1 MNTKLLDQVADT
13 GSKLEKQK
21 LLKGCDASTKRFLVW
36 ALDPAI
42 TFGVTVDQTA
52 VEKGWKKD
60 RDSAWWDAVDKLCKK
75 LSRRELTGNAAE
87 TAVTNLLTNSPSKDD
102 TVWACRVLNK
112 DLRAG
117 FSEST
122 LNKVF
127 PGIIEPFAVALAKPY
142 EPDKH
147 ELAGSWIIEPKLDGL
162 RMCIVD
168 GVPFTRNGRV
178 INTVGHILE
187 QLGPKVLKDF
197 VVDGECMGEK
207 DFDSASGDIRRKSTG
222 TNTSLVYNAFDLI
235 RREEWESRKTAPF
248 SRRRKELEEYVVGD
262 KNVRVTTAIPLDN
275 PTTEVLFRTRDY
287 FMGQGFEGAMLKRA
301 DAPYCFKRSDNLLK
315 LKDFTDSDG
324 TVTGFVEGKGK
335 YKGMLGAIW
344 ADFDGVATKVGSGYD
359 DDQRQRLWE
368 IRETLVGE
376 VIETQHQGKAVDG
389 ALRFPVFIRFRQ
401 DKS

>member
-1 MNTKLLDQVADT
+1 
-13 GSKLEKQK
+13 
-21 LLKGCDASTKRFLVW
+21 
-36 ALDPAI
+36 
-42 TFGVTVDQTA
+42 
-52 VEKGWKKD
+52 VE
-60 RDSAWWDAVDKLCKK
+60 
-75 LSRRELTGNAAE
+75 
-87 TAVTNLLTNSPSKDD
+87 D

-147 ELAGSWIIEPKLDGL
+147 DLEGSWIIEPKLDGL

-187 QLGPKVLKDF
+187 QLGPKLLKEYVF
-197 VVDGECMGEK
+197 DGECMGEK

-222 TNTSLVYNAFDLI
+222 TNETLVYNVFDMV
-235 RREEWESRKTAPF
+235 RREEWESRKTQPF
-248 SRRRKELEEYVVGD
+248 SRRRKELEEFVVPTA
-262 KNVRVTTAIPLDN
+262 NVKLTPVIHLTN
-275 PTTEVLFRTRDY
+275 PTSESLFKTRDH
-287 FMGQGFEGAMLKRA
+287 FMKLGFEGAMLKRA

-324 TVTGFVEGKGK
+324 TVTGFQEGKGK
-335 YKGMLGAIW
+335 YKGMLGALV
-344 ADFDGVATKVGSGYD
+344 AEFDGVETKVGSGYD
-359 DDQRQRLWE
+359 DATRKRLWK